1 MIVGFGEGVMFP
13 ACNTLL
19 AAWTPLKERSI
30 TATIVYSGMY
40 EKPEINNNIEVI
52 CQNYQNFRSKWRKTR
67 ENFGIKRKFAQNI
80 MKSKKLFE
88 KSTRF
93 QSFVNVFY
101 FPGGMLGSIFWLF
114 NIGNTDKS
122 LWVDFCFLLVRW
134 CIDCLV
140 RYFCKYS

>member
-1 MIVGFGEGVMFP
+1 MFP

-101 FPGGMLGSIFWLF
+101 FPGGMLGSIFGSSISGILISHYGWTSVF
-114 NIGNTDKS
+114 YWFGGASI
-122 LWVDFCFLLVRW
+122 VW
-134 CIDCLV
+134 CVIFV
-140 RYFCKYS
+140 S